1 MIFGA
6 RNKITKKAH
15 IENFTIVESYGKVQ
29 VYKNGAYQYSTDRN
43 FDDVAE
49 SLKTFSKQERSRS

>member
-6 RNKITKKAH
+6 KNKITKKAH

-49 SLKTFSKQERSRS
+49 SIKSFSKQERSRS

>member
-6 RNKITKKAH
+6 RKNITRKEH
-15 IENFTIVESYGKVQ
+15 IENFTIVEYNGKTQ
-29 VYKNGAYQYSTDRN
+29 VYKNGAYEYSTDRN

-49 SLKTFSKQERSRS
+49 SIKSFSKK